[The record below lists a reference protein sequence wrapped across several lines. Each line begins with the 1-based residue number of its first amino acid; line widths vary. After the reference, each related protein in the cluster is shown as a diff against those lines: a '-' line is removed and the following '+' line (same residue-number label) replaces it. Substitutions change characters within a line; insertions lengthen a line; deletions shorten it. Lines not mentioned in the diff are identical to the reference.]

1 MDSMN
6 RAECGPPWTYALQ
19 SNTLGAA
26 GQKEYEQW
34 KKEANRRKWRDAKLR
49 GLRSLRDDN
58 AMPARPP
65 DTLHP
70 IDSAKKGRGR

>member
-49 GLRSLRDDN
+49 GLRCW
-58 AMPARPP
+58 A
-65 DTLHP
+65 
-70 IDSAKKGRGR
+70 